1 VKPVINMAD
10 APLRDMKG
18 ADGAFE
24 AKFAPVAPAIG
35 SVGLGCMVTVVPP
48 GKKAFPFHVHH
59 NTHELFVILEGTG
72 VYRFGSETYPIKA
85 GDILAAPAGK
95 GAEMAHQIVN
105 TGAADLRYL
114 GISDKPVSDVCEYPD
129 SGKFAVTSRFDWSNP
144 AAGGVRYVGRPES
157 AVDYFDGE
165 E

>member
-1 VKPVINMAD
+1 MKPVINVND
-10 APLRDMKG
+10 APLREMKG

-24 AKFAPVAPAIG
+24 ARFAALGPAIG
-35 SVGLGCMVTVVPP
+35 SIGLGCMITVVPP

-59 NTHELFVILEGTG
+59 NAHELFIILEGTG
-72 VYRFGSETYPIKA
+72 VYRFGAETYPIKA

-105 TGAADLRYL
+105 TGAVELKYL
-114 GISDKPVSDVCEYPD
+114 GVSDKPTTDVMEYPD
-129 SGKFAVTSRFDWSNP
+129 SGKFQVQSRFDWGNP
-144 AAGGVRYVGRPES
+144 AAGGVRYVGRAES

-165 E
+165 K

>member
-1 VKPVINMAD
+1 MKPVINMAD

-24 AKFAPVAPAIG
+24 AKFASVAPAIG

-59 NTHELFVILEGTG
+59 NAHELFVILEGTG